1 VTRERF
7 VIVGASLAGRSTAV
21 TLREKGFNGDLILAT
36 KVPILSWRNLDPDP
50 AVLFWMLRD

>member
-1 VTRERF
+1 

-21 TLREKGFNGDLILAT
+21 TLREKGFNGDLIIAT